1 MFLEAV
7 AYTMVKRMAKRKS
20 MKKNKILMVATT
32 ASMIGEFNLENIKI
46 LQNLGFEV
54 EVACNFEKGSSW
66 SVAESQKLKGY
77 LEDKGC
83 TCYHID
89 IARSPTKVIDNYKA
103 YTQLT
108 RIVAND
114 QITLLHCHTPMGGA
128 LTRLVAK
135 KFDIPVIYTA
145 HGFHFYKGA
154 PLKNWLLFY
163 PVEKYLSRFTDTLIT
178 INSQDYKLAT
188 EKMKA
193 NIVKKIPGVG
203 VDLNKFKFNENDR
216 KIIRRNLGIRD
227 DEILILSVGELNK
240 NKNHEVILEAIN
252 RLDNSQVKYFIAGI
266 GDQKNALLNKAN
278 QFGLKDRFKLLG
290 FRNDISELDI
300 AADIFAFPSHREG
313 LGLSALEAMAAK
325 KPIVASNVGGIVDY
339 LSSGRNGYSYD
350 PTDVNG
356 FTKGLGIL
364 IKNSGLRK
372 QIGENNYCDVK
383 NFSKD
388 KSNEI
393 MREIYKTYMG

>member
-89 IARSPTKVIDNYKA
+89 IARSPTKVVDNYKA

-364 IKNSGLRK
+364 IKNPGLRK

>member
-1 MFLEAV
+1 
-7 AYTMVKRMAKRKS
+7 MVKRMAKRKS

-89 IARSPTKVIDNYKA
+89 IARSPTKVVDNYKA

-114 QITLLHCHTPMGGA
+114 QITLLHCHTPMGGV

-216 KIIRRNLGIRD
+216 KIIRHNLGIRD

-364 IKNSGLRK
+364 IKNPGLRK